1 MVFTKKCELY
11 MFEDL
16 GYAGNSFVSRSVDW
30 GVYSTEVLFAF
41 CNSIAMLYLADL
53 LLTTLRG
60 AEGLDKIFEV
70 GRGSACAGLTIRKK
84 SSKFC
89 FAVA

>member
-1 MVFTKKCELY
+1 

-16 GYAGNSFVSRSVDW
+16 GYAGNSFVSR